1 MVQMRWMLLAV
12 AGALT
17 LLALFAGAFVWAS
30 GGSASCD
37 ETALASAMHDG
48 IASAEQSGAI
58 ELTIEMPSGCKD
70 HHMMDAMPAVSRTWH
85 AMPGGMMMREAQHQR
100 S

>member
-1 MVQMRWMLLAV
+1 MRWMLLAG
-12 AGALT
+12 AGSLILIALLT
-17 LLALFAGAFVWAS
+17 GAFVWAS

-58 ELTIEMPSGCKD
+58 EFTIEMPSGCKD
-70 HHMMDAMPAVSRTWH
+70 HHMMDAMLAVSRTWH
-85 AMPGGMMMREAQHQR
+85 AMPGGLMMREARHQG